1 MPQAIRWLW
10 PMTTPGTPA
19 KLKPDTSN
27 GQLVDSVWQ
36 CSPTWY
42 QTPGRLGA
50 RCGSFA
56 SSGLPVVV
64 SAPDTTHELE
74 PTPSIPPPSRSGTA
88 PTACRAASTTAWP
101 PDDDSAASSP
111 VVAVLVAAA
120 GCVGARPR
128 AVARAQPG
136 LVPP

>member
-1 MPQAIRWLW
+1 
-10 PMTTPGTPA
+10 MTTPGTPA

-27 GQLVDSVWQ
+27 GQLADSVWQ

-42 QTPGRLGA
+42 QMPGRLGA

-74 PTPSIPPPSRSGTA
+74 PTPSMPPPSRSGTSA
-88 PTACRAASTTAWP
+88 TACRAASRAVWP
-101 PDDDSAASSP
+101 PDDDSAASTPS
-111 VVAVLVAAA
+111 VALPASG
-120 GCVGARPR
+120 GCADWC
-128 AVARAQPG
+128 
-136 LVPP
+136 

>member
-1 MPQAIRWLW
+1 
-10 PMTTPGTPA
+10 MTTPGTPA

-27 GQLVDSVWQ
+27 GQLREGVWQ

-88 PTACRAASTTAWP
+88 PTACRAASTTACP
-101 PDDDSAASSP
+101 PDDDSAASTP
-111 VVAVLVAAA
+111 APAPLAAA
-120 GCVGARPR
+120 GCAVVAVRRVPPAPGALGRPGAAGRPR
-128 AVARAQPG
+128 TRP
-136 LVPP
+136 